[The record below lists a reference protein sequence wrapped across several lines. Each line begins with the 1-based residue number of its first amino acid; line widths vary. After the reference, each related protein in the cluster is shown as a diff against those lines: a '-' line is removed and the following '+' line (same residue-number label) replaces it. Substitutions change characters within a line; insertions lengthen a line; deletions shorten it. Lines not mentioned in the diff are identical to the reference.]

1 MVAKRLLG
9 IEESATIK
17 ISERASELKR
27 RGIEVINFG
36 LGEPDFTTP
45 KHISEAAKQALD
57 KGYTH
62 YVPSAG
68 IPELRRAIAD
78 KLRVENHLKVQASN
92 IIVTP
97 GTKQAIYEAAMSLL
111 EEGDEAI
118 LFDPAWVSYE
128 AIIKLSGAKV
138 IWASTYRNSL
148 IAELLEKISNKTK
161 LLVINSPSNPSGA
174 VLSKQDL
181 KAIAD
186 IAIDHDLYVL
196 SDEIYEKIIYEKGH
210 FSIGS
215 LDGMEE
221 RTITINGFSK
231 SYAMTGWRLGYASA
245 PKEIFESMLKIQQHS
260 VSSATSFAQYGGLA
274 ALTSSQECVK
284 EMVAEFKARR
294 ELIIEY
300 LEEMELHYIKPEGAF
315 YVFVD
320 IAHLGSSLEVA
331 EKLLNKAHIAV
342 TPGAPF
348 GPESD
353 SYIRISY
360 ATSQAN
366 IIEGMR
372 RMKEAIENWC
382 L

>member
-1 MVAKRLLG
+1 MVPRRLVG

-17 ISERASELKR
+17 ISEKASELKR

-36 LGEPDFTTP
+36 LGEPDFITP

-68 IPELRRAIAD
+68 IPELRRAIAE
-78 KLRVENHLKVQASN
+78 KLRVENNLKVNASN

-148 IAELLEKISNKTK
+148 ITELLEKISSKTK
-161 LLVINSPSNPSGA
+161 LIVINTPCNPSGA

-196 SDEIYEKIIYEKGH
+196 SDEIYEKIIYDGEH

-231 SYAMTGWRLGYASA
+231 SYAMTGWRLGYAAA
-245 PKEIFESMLKIQQHS
+245 PREILNRMIKIQQHS

-294 ELIIEY
+294 DLIVNH
-300 LEEMELHYIKPEGAF
+300 LEQMELSYIKPDGAF

-320 IAHLGSSLEVA
+320 IAHLGRSLEVA

-348 GPESD
+348 GPESNG
-353 SYIRISY
+353 YIRISY

-366 IIEGMR
+366 INEGMR
-372 RMKEAIENWC
+372 RMKEAIEKWD
-382 L
+382 

>member
-1 MVAKRLLG
+1 MVAKRLLE

-17 ISERASELKR
+17 ISEIASELKR

-45 KHISEAAKQALD
+45 KHVSEAAKQALD

-68 IPELRRAIAD
+68 IPELRRAIAE
-78 KLRVENHLKVQASN
+78 KLKVENHLKVQASN

-138 IWASTYRNSL
+138 IWASSYRNSL
-148 IAELLEKISNKTK
+148 IDQLLEKISNKTK
-161 LLVINSPSNPSGA
+161 LLVINSPSNPSGR

-186 IAIDHDLYVL
+186 IAIDRDLYVL
-196 SDEIYEKIIYEKGH
+196 SDEIYEKIIYDREH

-231 SYAMTGWRLGYASA
+231 SYAMTGWRLGYAAA

-300 LEEMELHYIKPEGAF
+300 LEEMELSYIKPEGAF
-315 YVFVD
+315 YAFVD
-320 IAHLGSSLEVA
+320 IAHLGSSPEVA
-331 EKLLNKAHIAV
+331 EKLLEKAHIAV

-348 GPESD
+348 GPESEG
-353 SYIRISY
+353 YIRISY
-360 ATSQAN
+360 ATSKAN

-372 RMKEAIENWC
+372 RMKEAIENWDF
-382 L
+382 

>member
-1 MVAKRLLG
+1 MVAKRLLD

-17 ISERASELKR
+17 VSEKANELRQK
-27 RGIEVINFG
+27 GIEVINFG

-57 KGYTH
+57 RGYTH

-68 IPELRRAIAD
+68 IPELRQAIAE
-78 KLRVENHLKVQASN
+78 KLRIENHLKVQPSN

-138 IWASTYRNSL
+138 VWVSSYRNSL
-148 IAELLEKISNKTK
+148 IAELLEKISRKTK
-161 LLVINSPSNPSGA
+161 LLVINTPSNPSGA

-181 KAIAD
+181 KAIAEV
-186 IAIDHDLYVL
+186 AIDHDLY
-196 SDEIYEKIIYEKGH
+196 EIYEKIIYDREH

-231 SYAMTGWRLGYASA
+231 SYAMTGWRLGYAAA
-245 PKEIFESMLKIQQHS
+245 PKEIFDCMLKIQQHS

-274 ALTSSQECVK
+274 ALTSSQECVR

-294 ELIIEY
+294 NLIVNH
-300 LEEMELHYIKPEGAF
+300 LKQMQLDYIKPEGAF
-315 YVFVD
+315 YAFVN
-320 IAHLGSSLEVA
+320 IAHLGSSQEVA
-331 EKLLNKAHIAV
+331 EKLLNKAYIAV
-342 TPGAPF
+342 TPGAMF

-353 SYIRISY
+353 GYIRISY

-366 IIEGMR
+366 INEGMR
-372 RMKEAIENWC
+372 RMKEAIENWDKAAI
-382 L
+382 